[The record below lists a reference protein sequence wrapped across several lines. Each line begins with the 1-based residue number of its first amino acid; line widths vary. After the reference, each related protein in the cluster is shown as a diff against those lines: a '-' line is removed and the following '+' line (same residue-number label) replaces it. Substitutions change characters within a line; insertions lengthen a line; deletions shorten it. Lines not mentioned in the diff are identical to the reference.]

1 MESKIHHSS
10 PDDLVEVSGVMRQ
23 SHTRGSLSLLRTSA
37 LLFFCPVFFVIDS
50 VTALFLCLNL
60 CVTVFHSED
69 TPSVCLSYNRGHRA
83 TCGVAAVTETG
94 MMSARGLLAFVT
106 ELHEPPFLQRQ
117 KMTVKMNKLIM
128 HT

>member
-23 SHTRGSLSLLRTSA
+23 SHTHGSLSLLRTSA
-37 LLFFCPVFFVIDS
+37 LLFFCFFCPVFFVIDS

-69 TPSVCLSYNRGHRA
+69 TPSVS
-83 TCGVAAVTETG
+83 V
-94 MMSARGLLAFVT
+94 
-106 ELHEPPFLQRQ
+106 
-117 KMTVKMNKLIM
+117 I
-128 HT
+128 